1 MDEYS
6 SKNSL
11 NEPLSPSD
19 IDSNISLIET
29 TYIKFCSNYKRLEEY
44 KAKLEKCSLSQFNH
58 FQHELNYIKT
68 QVTGQMQ
75 TINSLKESL
84 QNAKTQNQSL
94 KIKINK
100 NLKVINEAYTPKEKS
115 CLLLLNNIER
125 LEQNINLR
133 NSIGSNDNSHF
144 TDSRLSQSSY
154 SSERIVDSR
163 IQIKDYKD
171 EFLEE
176 RKNIIEQV
184 KVISGQCAEL
194 SNAIKLEV
202 HHQGEMVDEIE
213 MNVIGVEENT
223 KKANEEIQEMNE
235 LTKKRN
241 QRLKFIFGIILL
253 LVLLIVYMIWKI
265 ISKYFK

>member
-1 MDEYS
+1 MYEYS
-6 SKNSL
+6 PKTES
-11 NEPLSPSD
+11 LSPSD

-29 TYIKFCSNYKRLEEY
+29 TYLRFSSNYKQLEEY
-44 KAKLEKCSLSQFNH
+44 KTKLEKCSLNQYNH

-68 QVTGQMQ
+68 QITSQME
-75 TINSLKESL
+75 TIRNIKQILETT
-84 QNAKTQNQSL
+84 KTPNQSL
-94 KIKINK
+94 KIKITK
-100 NLKVINEAYTPKEKS
+100 NLKVINETYIPKEKACS
-115 CLLLLNNIER
+115 LLLETIER
-125 LEQNINLR
+125 LERNINLR
-133 NSIGSNDNSHF
+133 NSIDSNDNSRL

-154 SSERIVDSR
+154 SSERIIDSR

-184 KVISGQCAEL
+184 KVISGQCADL

-202 HHQGEMVDEIE
+202 HNQGEMVDEIE

-253 LVLLIVYMIWKI
+253 LVLMIVYMIWKI

>member
-6 SKNSL
+6 SKHES
-11 NEPLSPSD
+11 LSPSD
-19 IDSNISLIET
+19 IESNISLIET
-29 TYIKFCSNYKRLEEY
+29 TYLKFSSNYKQLEDY
-44 KAKLEKCSLSQFNH
+44 KNKLEKCSINQYNH

-68 QVTGQMQ
+68 QITGQME
-75 TINSLKESL
+75 TINSIKEAL
-84 QNAKTQNQSL
+84 QKVQTSNQSL
-94 KIKINK
+94 KIKITK
-100 NLKVINEAYTPKEKS
+100 NLKVINDAYVPKERS
-115 CLLLLNNIER
+115 CLLLLDTIER
-125 LEQNINLR
+125 LERNINLR
-133 NSIGSNDNSHF
+133 NSIGSNDNSRL

-154 SSERIVDSR
+154 SSERIIDSR

-184 KVISGQCAEL
+184 KVISGQCADL

-202 HHQGEMVDEIE
+202 HNQGEMVDEIE
-213 MNVIGVEENT
+213 MNVIGVEQNT

-241 QRLKFIFGIILL
+241 QRLKFIF
-253 LVLLIVYMIWKI
+253 
-265 ISKYFK
+265 